1 MCTLLNTA
9 NAIVH
14 FLSLFEI
21 AWTYSE
27 IPLMEEKLIELET
40 KFSYQEDLLSE
51 LNRIVVV
58 QQGQIN
64 NLLREIGAIKDQL
77 QEAIERDRDG
87 RILPQDEKPP
97 HY

>member
-1 MCTLLNTA
+1 
-9 NAIVH
+9 
-14 FLSLFEI
+14 
-21 AWTYSE
+21 
-27 IPLMEEKLIELET
+27 MEEKLIELET